1 VVDRVFI
8 GSCTNSRIE
17 DLRAAAVV
25 AKGRKVVIPSWVVAG
40 SGLVKKQAEAEGL
53 DKIFREAGFEWREPG
68 CSMCVGMNGDTG
80 LPGQR
85 IASTSNRNFIGRQGR
100 GVRTHLLSPAMA
112 VRGSAGHPAISPTC
126 AGCWPRRRSHHG
138 TLHHAVGGGDPH
150 RPAQTSTTDQIIPA
164 RFLGK
169 PRDMQVAAVFN
180 DLRYDPE
187 GRPRPDFVMNQKE
200 FADAK
205 IVVAERNFA
214 CGSSRENAVT
224 VMLDNGLRAYIAP
237 SFGDIFFN
245 NCFQNGALPIRLD
258 AARVAAI
265 RAALR
270 AKPGSKITIDLA
282 TRPSPARTARP
293 TGSRSIRSARSAC
306 SRASTRST
314 SP

>member
-1 VVDRVFI
+1 MEPF
-8 GSCTNSRIE
+8 TT
-17 DLRAAAVV
+17 LTAV
-25 AKGRKVVIPSWVVAG
+25 AIPID
-40 SGLVKKQAEAEGL
+40 QPNL
-53 DKIFREAGFEWREPG
+53 D
-68 CSMCVGMNGDTG
+68 
-80 LPGQR
+80 
-85 IASTSNRNFIGRQGR
+85 
-100 GVRTHLLSPAMA
+100 
-112 VRGSAGHPAISPTC
+112 
-126 AGCWPRRRSHHG
+126 
-138 TLHHAVGGGDPH
+138 
-150 RPAQTSTTDQIIPA
+150 TDQIIPA

-169 PRDMQVAAVFN
+169 PRDMQVAAIFN

-224 VMLDNGLRAYIAP
+224 VMLDNGLRAFIAP

-282 TRPSPARTARP
+282 NQTVTGADGKTDSFEIDSFRKECLLKGVDEVNLTLSYEADIARFEQRQR
-293 TGSRSIRSARSAC
+293 GELSWL
-306 SRASTRST
+306 
-314 SP
+314 